1 MKNKI
6 TAILELSKK
15 DIFPEDYLMDK
26 KIDDEE
32 LEEFILDNFQS
43 ISEYVIKRLE
53 DRIIFLKE
61 D

>member
-6 TAILELSKK
+6 MAILELSKK

-32 LEEFILDNFQS
+32 LEDFILDNFQS